1 MVNLELG
8 CIDKLIWSFCNIKYV
23 PLLSVKTLKFCV
35 KCSSAIRERP
45 ITKSF
50 QIFLYWEFW
59 CKLFFFKKKKK
70 QDHFF
75 FLVFPFLPSSI
86 LWKAN
91 FIIDLPYQKQKALVI
106 DIVKEF
112 QTVLFVNCF
121 ASAAINNS

>member
-1 MVNLELG
+1 VSN
-8 CIDKLIWSFCNIKYV
+8 V
-23 PLLSVKTLKFCV
+23 H
-35 KCSSAIRERP
+35 
-45 ITKSF
+45 
-50 QIFLYWEFW
+50 QLYE
-59 CKLFFFKKKKK
+59 KDQSPSHSKFFFIENSGVNFSSLKKKKK

-91 FIIDLPYQKQKALVI
+91 FIIDFPYQKQKALVI
-106 DIVKEF
+106 DVVKEF